1 MLSAFGAFVVM
12 MQLQSNLLDTQLE
25 ISKKEIAKLRE
36 QFSISP
42 NYDSNNS
49 NRLYVNVTNVGS
61 IHAEIVDLLII
72 NKSLTTR
79 DATRYAI
86 SYNDAFVP
94 LSSTIDILK
103 NQPLYMADGTYDIK
117 VVSALGTVK
126 TSELT
131 VVVGGGGDD
140 PGTIEEIVLPAETF
154 AKPAVFMSFPN
165 PFGES
170 EDSKDEG
177 YFSMAVINPT
187 NQTMNVTSVAF
198 YAIGEEGG
206 GGQFFSSSEPL
217 EELSPTSGWGVTQKQ
232 VWWQDLDNPITIQKY
247 NAYNFTVG
255 VSSKTG
261 QSLMQA
267 VPITG
272 TVYTNFGQFVTYGHS
287 TGSSDITTV
296 IANVYQSS
304 SSTDTTRHYVI
315 SGVTESVSRTY
326 YVSLE
331 NSATKAGDSSEILT
345 NSVLV
350 INVPPGFTNI
360 ASVASSPELDPQTF
374 KIFNDG
380 STQIPVKLNTDMPKD
395 TRWYYSFTATAPDV
409 DNTTLYVFHILGH
422 GKATD
427 KNGDKLEFGP
437 VAETI
442 VQVCPTS
449 GC

>member
-1 MLSAFGAFVVM
+1 MSLKANFRLRKKRSISTIVGTFIFIALMLSAFGAFVVM
-12 MQLQSNLLDTQLE
+12 MQLQSDLLDTQLE
-25 ISKKEIAKLRE
+25 ISKKEIDKLRE
-36 QFSISP
+36 EFSISP

-61 IHAEIVDLLII
+61 IHAEIADLLIV
-72 NKSLTTR
+72 NKSLTTK

-103 NQPLYMADGTYDIK
+103 NQPLYMATGTYDIK

-131 VVVGGGGDD
+131 VVVGGSSPD
-140 PGTIEEIVLPAETF
+140 PRTLEEIIVQTEPF
-154 AKPAVFMSFPN
+154 AKPGVFMSFPN

-170 EDSKDEG
+170 EDTKDEG
-177 YFSMAVINPT
+177 YWSLVVINPT

-198 YAIGEEGG
+198 YSLGDEGA
-206 GGQFFSSSEPL
+206 GGQFFNTSEPL
-217 EELSPTSGWGVTQKQ
+217 EELSPTSGWAVTEKQ
-232 VWWQDLDNPITIQKY
+232 VFWQDLDNPITILKY

-261 QSLMQA
+261 QSEMQA

-272 TVYTNFGQFVTYGHS
+272 TVYTNFGQFANYGHS
-287 TGSSDITTV
+287 TGSSDVTTV

-331 NSATKAGDSSEILT
+331 NSATKFTDSSEILAG
-345 NSVLV
+345 SFQPAL
-350 INVPPGFTNI
+350 
-360 ASVASSPELDPQTF
+360 QT
-374 KIFNDG
+374 
-380 STQIPVKLNTDMPKD
+380 
-395 TRWYYSFTATAPDV
+395 
-409 DNTTLYVFHILGH
+409 
-422 GKATD
+422 
-427 KNGDKLEFGP
+427 
-437 VAETI
+437 
-442 VQVCPTS
+442 
-449 GC
+449 